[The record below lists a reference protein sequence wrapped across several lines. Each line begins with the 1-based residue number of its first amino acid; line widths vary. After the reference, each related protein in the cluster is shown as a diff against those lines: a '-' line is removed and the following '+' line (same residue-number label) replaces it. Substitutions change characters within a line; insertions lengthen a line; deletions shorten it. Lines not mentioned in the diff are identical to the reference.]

1 MKKLLPIFLLIIS
14 CNAAP
19 DINSARIVAEAY
31 LNALKSDD
39 FSTANSYYSDEG
51 TSSENRISKMKKLD
65 EVMGNVVSYELKD
78 SVVSSLEGEPAI
90 INLTFKVKHEKLTSK
105 ELYTL
110 RREEG
115 KYLIINQLVENWN

>member
-1 MKKLLPIFLLIIS
+1 MKKLLPIIILLIS

-19 DINSARIVAEAY
+19 DISAARASAEAY
-31 LNALKSDD
+31 LNALKTDD
-39 FSTANSYYSDEG
+39 FETANSFYSDEG
-51 TSSENRISKMKKLD
+51 SNSENRISKMKKLD

-78 SVVSSLEGEPAI
+78 SVISSLEGEPAI
-90 INLTFKVKHEKLTSK
+90 INLTYQVKHEKLTSK